1 VLDEIQVHLREKENK
16 AIRKVIARRIIQGI
30 LDNKGETDML
40 ENLIILT
47 VPWEGRS
54 VSLSFLVEDL
64 LNALCRNENLLEF
77 LASQSISV

>member
-1 VLDEIQVHLREKENK
+1 MLDEIQVHLREKENK